1 MGRAERAF
9 PWERGLPSPPANGR
23 AHAPR
28 HALRARGGLKVRA
41 PEQCPAAAQGATG
54 IPARDFPPVGRDRR
68 ARRDFN
74 PKSAIEN
81 GVEPPRHQGTKG
93 WVVSAGSFS
102 SPLGLRVLS
111 EAGVTPTRDVVGGAG
126 VGRNGWACGWKE
138 RSRCGEMRVSRQDP
152 KTQRGGCAA
161 KCKMKCGLARRRGGA
176 EGRLRRLM
184 LNDEC

>member
-9 PWERGLPSPPANGR
+9 PWERGLPSPQANGR
-23 AHAPR
+23 AHGPR

-81 GVEPPRHQGTKG
+81 GVEPPRHQGTKTHQEER
-93 WVVSAGSFS
+93 AIN
-102 SPLGLRVLS
+102 LGFL
-111 EAGVTPTRDVVGGAG
+111 
-126 VGRNGWACGWKE
+126 
-138 RSRCGEMRVSRQDP
+138 
-152 KTQRGGCAA
+152 CAPW
-161 KCKMKCGLARRRGGA
+161 
-176 EGRLRRLM
+176 
-184 LNDEC
+184 